1 MEWLKNYGVEFYRL
15 MSEMA
20 PYLLL
25 GFLFAGLLK
34 GFFPADR
41 VVRFMGRRNFRS
53 VFNAAVLGVPMPLC
67 SCGVIPTAISF
78 FRNGASR
85 GATTSFLISTP
96 QTGVDSIL
104 ATYAMLG
111 LPFAVIRPVVAFI
124 TGIIGGMANNLFV
137 KGQEEVQGY
146 KTVVGGEHLTFVQKI
161 KQILTYGFGELLE
174 DILKWLLIGL
184 AAAAFLSLVIPDSF
198 FSQYVGN
205 QWIEMLVV
213 LAAAAPMYICATG
226 SIPLAAVLL
235 MKGMS
240 PGAALVLLMAGPAT
254 NIATMMVISK
264 TMGKKTFLVYLGSI
278 IGGALLSGFM
288 VNTFMPADWFMVS
301 HMHHHSHSEAGSW
314 INLVTTVLLVSLMLV
329 AAWNKWIKH
338 LILKKDMTTKES
350 ENQYYTTIS
359 VEGMTCNH
367 CRMTVEKNL
376 ASLEGI
382 DEVSVDLP
390 TGQVKIGGDQVDLG
404 QVAERVKELG
414 YTYNGKI

>member
-264 TMGKKTFLVYLGSI
+264 TMGKKTFFVYLGSI

>member
-137 KGQEEVQGY
+137 RGQEEVQGY
-146 KTVVGGEHLTFVQKI
+146 NTVVGGEHLTFVQKI

-264 TMGKKTFLVYLGSI
+264 TMGKKTFFVYLGSI

>member
-34 GFFPADR
+34 AFFPTDS

-137 KGQEEVQGY
+137 RGQEEVQGY
-146 KTVVGGEHLTFVQKI
+146 NTVVGGEHMTFVQKI

-174 DILKWLLIGL
+174 DILKWLVIGL